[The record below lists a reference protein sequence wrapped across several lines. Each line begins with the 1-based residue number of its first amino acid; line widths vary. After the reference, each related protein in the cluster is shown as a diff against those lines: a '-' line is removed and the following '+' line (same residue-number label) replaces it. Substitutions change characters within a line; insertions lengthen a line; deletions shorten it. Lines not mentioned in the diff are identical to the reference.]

1 MACYGTGVETLG
13 SAQHI
18 VDALFQVVA
27 PACLYERPIPARH
40 RLVFYIGHVEAF
52 DRNLVASAVPDLP
65 SASPDLDRLF
75 AFGID
80 PDSTDLPSDMP
91 EDWPELE
98 RVHDYCRRTRDVVR
112 GFWNDVPEQLR
123 HVALEHR
130 LMHAE
135 TLSYLLHAL
144 CPSKKDRRSQRALG
158 GGIDHA
164 QSFNSARSDSVRVEG
179 GPAALGQLN
188 KDQFGWDNEF
198 APHTVHVDE
207 FFIDVFKVTNAEYLQ
222 FMNHGGTPPP
232 FWVHRGGEWRLRRM
246 FDEIPL
252 PPNWP
257 VYATQHQA
265 AAYAEWRGASLP
277 TEAQWHR
284 AAYPDERPFPWGSE
298 LPAARHGNFDFRRWD
313 PEPVNAHPDSASPFG
328 VQGLLGNG
336 WEWTSS
342 RFRPFAGFQ
351 PFPFYEG
358 YSANFFDDDHFV
370 LKGGSPVTDA
380 VFLRRSFRNWFRAD
394 YPYVFATFRC
404 IHNSR

>member
-1 MACYGTGVETLG
+1 MGRMACYGIGVATLG
-13 SAQHI
+13 SAQDI
-18 VDALFQVVA
+18 VDALFQIVD
-27 PACLYERPIPARH
+27 PSCLYERPIPARH
-40 RLVFYIGHVEAF
+40 RLVFYIGHVDAF
-52 DRNLVASAVPDLP
+52 DRNLVAYALPELP
-65 SASPDLDRLF
+65 SASADLDRLF

-80 PDSTDLPSDMP
+80 PDSTDLPSDTP
-91 EDWPELE
+91 EDWPELAQV
-98 RVHDYCRRTRDVVR
+98 RDYCQRTRAVVR
-112 GFWNDVPEQLR
+112 SGWNDVPEQLR

-144 CPSKKDRRSQRALG
+144 CPSKKIHRLEDVPSGADFEHR
-158 GGIDHA
+158 I
-164 QSFNSARSDSVRVEG
+164 VRVES
-179 GPAALGQLN
+179 GPVVLGQFHN
-188 KDQFGWDNEF
+188 DEFGWDNEF

-207 FFIDVFKVTNAEYLQ
+207 FFIDAFKVTNGDYLK
-222 FMNHGGTPPP
+222 FMQDGGTPPP

-252 PPNWP
+252 PLDWP
-257 VYATQHQA
+257 VYATQQQA
-265 AAYAEWRGASLP
+265 SEYAEWSGARLP
-277 TEAQWHR
+277 TEAQWQR

-298 LPAARHGNFDFRRWD
+298 LPAARYGNFDFRRWD
-313 PEPVNAHPDSASPFG
+313 PGPVNAHPDSASPFG

-342 RFRPFAGFQ
+342 RFRPFEGFQ

-380 VFLRRSFRNWFRAD
+380 VFLRRSFRNWFRYD